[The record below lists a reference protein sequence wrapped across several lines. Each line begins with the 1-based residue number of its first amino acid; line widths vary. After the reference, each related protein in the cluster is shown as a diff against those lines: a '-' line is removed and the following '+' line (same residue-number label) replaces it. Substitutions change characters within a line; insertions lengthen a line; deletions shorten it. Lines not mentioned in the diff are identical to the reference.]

1 MQTEIHSSPEL
12 IISTER
18 LVPIINRNSLIDTK
32 LKTLQLVKYGEIK
45 DSLAFNEVSKPTV
58 QVKDVLIEVKAAAI
72 NPIDKYIILGNLQG
86 MIPIPLPSTI
96 AYDVSGIVVEK
107 GEEVSNFE
115 IGDLVYSR
123 VPQDQMGTIAEY
135 VAVTSV
141 AVSKKPENISF
152 EEAASIPLAGLTAMQ
167 SLEYAGIKENDKV
180 LIHAGSGGVGSL
192 AIQYA
197 KAKGAY
203 VYTTTSTDNVKWVKK
218 LGADRVIDY
227 KTEDYKTI
235 VKNADIVFD
244 TLGGNYSSEAFQVIR
259 QGGKVI
265 SVAGPLDEEIA
276 AMFGMADYKL
286 PEELAKQIRA
296 KAATYKY
303 IFMHPNGAH
312 LSQIKSLVEDEKI
325 KPVIDKVYPFS
336 ESIEAFSHLA
346 SGRAK
351 GKIVIK
357 INH

>member
-1 MQTEIHSSPEL
+1 M
-12 IISTER
+12 
-18 LVPIINRNSLIDTK
+18 K
-32 LKTLQLVKYGEIK
+32 ALQLVKYGEFK
-45 DSLAFNEVSKPTV
+45 DSLTFNEVSKPTV
-58 QVKDVLIEVKAAAI
+58 QVKDVLIEIKAAAI
-72 NPIDKYIILGNLQG
+72 NPIDKLIILGNLQG
-86 MIPIPLPSTI
+86 VIPIPFPSTI

-107 GEEVSNFE
+107 GDEVSNFE

-123 VPQDQMGTIAEY
+123 VPQEQMGTIAEY
-135 VAVTSV
+135 AAVTSV
-141 AVSKKPENISF
+141 AVSKKPGNISF
-152 EEAASIPLAGLTAMQ
+152 EEAASLPLAGLTALQ

-203 VYTTTSTDNVKWVKK
+203 VYTTTSTDNVKWVKE

-235 VKNADIVFD
+235 VKDADIVYD
-244 TLGGNYSSEAFQVIR
+244 TLGGNYSLEAFEVIK

-265 SVAGPLDEEIA
+265 SIAGPLDEEIA
-276 AMFGMADYKL
+276 KMFGMADYKL
-286 PEELAKQIRA
+286 PAELAKLI
-296 KAATYKY
+296 KDKDATYKY

-312 LSQIKSLVEDEKI
+312 LSEIKSLIEDEII
-325 KPVIDKVYPFS
+325 KPIIDKVYSFS
-336 ESIEAFSHLA
+336 ESIEAFTHLA
-346 SGRAK
+346 TGRAK

-357 INH
+357 IN